1 MLYWFLDRNSFH
13 SEDIPIEKGV
23 IIIKTLHMIAFPLVL
38 VGALNWALIALFD
51 FNLVTTVVGS
61 WPSVEKLV
69 YVLVGASAVWL
80 LVTHKN
86 DCKICSQ
93 MGK

>member
-1 MLYWFLDRNSFH
+1 
-13 SEDIPIEKGV
+13 
-23 IIIKTLHMIAFPLVL
+23 MIAFPLVL
-38 VGALNWALIALFD
+38 VGALNWALVALFD

-80 LVTHKN
+80 LVPHKN